1 MYTISI
7 LIGRSIITINKKTW
21 MPMKNDITSEL
32 NNDENK
38 SRKVVAPSV
47 RTLDFIK
54 QFARSY
60 YVEQKLPNP
69 LSGIC
74 VN

>member
-1 MYTISI
+1 MKKN
-7 LIGRSIITINKKTW
+7 ITPRLCKDSQNK
-21 MPMKNDITSEL
+21 E
-32 NNDENK
+32 
-38 SRKVVAPSV
+38 VVAPSAE
-47 RTLDFIK
+47 TLGFIK

-60 YVEQKLPNP
+60 YVEKRLPSA

>member
-1 MYTISI
+1 M
-7 LIGRSIITINKKTW
+7 KK
-21 MPMKNDITSEL
+21 DITPNL
-32 NNDENK
+32 CNDCNK
-38 SRKVVAPSV
+38 EKKVVAPSAE
-47 RTLDFIK
+47 TLSFIK

-60 YVEQKLPNP
+60 YVERELPVS